1 MFQPGWLT
9 LSLKLGCDK
18 LIQLEVFLPGICFES
33 VIKGT
38 VNHWKESQ
46 MREQKHA
53 KCMDVFVCLSSF
65 FCFYYKET
73 VVASFTGR
81 ILGSGAFGKVVEG
94 TAYGLSRSQPVMKVA
109 VKMLKREF
117 NSCHVITD

>member
-73 VVASFTGR
+73 DPLLLRLLQVVSWALEPLGR
-81 ILGSGAFGKVVEG
+81 W
-94 TAYGLSRSQPVMKVA
+94 
-109 VKMLKREF
+109 
-117 NSCHVITD
+117 